1 MLIRCIYNA
10 KLTIN
15 CEYLIMPTQDL
26 LDTPIQLNSDV
37 KSYVPLSVYQ
47 ENKEAIDRDFILRKT
62 KEGEVMMHAT
72 DLLGLIPP
80 AADLDLDELPLC
92 HHEELC
98 DTASSAS
105 TMSDVSMGDVV
116 AGSTVSMDDVAIT
129 VRAKWLPPDMAAA
142 QSASNAN
149 VFGAYGTFELLDHTS
164 NLVLPTVELDD
175 LSDADLEEFGATR
188 LTPSKH
194 TVPHFNTFQESLF
207 VIVYDYSQEYVDK
220 YVLKPEL
227 GGGWFIETHNFPH
240 FFMPMRP
247 DCAGSVIL
255 GKQISED
262 SETHIGTYKLI
273 SICIKFPQAVAIKSG
288 VIHGNSGFTGPY
300 AIPSNP
306 HGTAS
311 IVLIHDDK
319 DQIQTISQPMYKDCS
334 RFFKPSPMDTGSAAV
349 ASNDV
354 LRSRTGIPL
363 Q

>member
-1 MLIRCIYNA
+1 MINLIILQS
-10 KLTIN
+10 KLAIN
-15 CEYLIMPTQDL
+15 CEYSIMPTVKP
-26 LDTPIQLNSDV
+26 LDAPIQLTPDV
-37 KSYVPLSVYQ
+37 KSYVPLCVYQ
-47 ENKEAIDRDFILRKT
+47 QNKEAIDRDFILRTT

-92 HHEELC
+92 HHEALC

-105 TMSDVSMGDVV
+105 TMSDVSMDDV
-116 AGSTVSMDDVAIT
+116 ASVSAVSIDDVAIT

-149 VFGAYGTFELLDHTS
+149 VFGAYGTFELMDHTP
-164 NLVLPTVELDD
+164 NLVLPTVELDE
-175 LSDADLEEFGATR
+175 LSDADLEQFGATR
-188 LTPSKH
+188 LTPFKH

-207 VIVYDYSQEYVDK
+207 VIVYDYSQEYVEK

-227 GGGWFIETHNFPH
+227 GGGWFIETHDFPH

-319 DQIQTISQPMYKDCS
+319 DQIQTISQPMHKACS
-334 RFFKPSPMDTGSAAV
+334 RFFKPSSTDTASAA
-349 ASNDV
+349 AADV
-354 LRSRTGIPL
+354 LQSRKGIDL